1 MTKTVKIWF
10 STTDEIKEIIAKYA
24 GVTVDKVGLGKDDD
38 GNFFA
43 VVEKEL
49 TFPEEKQTITRPY
62 SPWDVIPI
70 GINDPNPLNP
80 YHPNPLNPD
89 VTWTSADALSNR
101 YTITTQTVS
110 DTNDGTK

>member
-49 TFPEEKQTITRPY
+49 TFPEEKQDITSPY
-62 SPWDVIPI
+62 SPWYVPT
-70 GINDPNPLNP
+70 GIDYPNPLNP
-80 YHPNPLNPD
+80 S
-89 VTWTSADALSNR
+89 VTWTSADAKCVTNTGIRAEWTKADALSQEETSNA
-101 YTITTQTVS
+101 
-110 DTNDGTK
+110 NK